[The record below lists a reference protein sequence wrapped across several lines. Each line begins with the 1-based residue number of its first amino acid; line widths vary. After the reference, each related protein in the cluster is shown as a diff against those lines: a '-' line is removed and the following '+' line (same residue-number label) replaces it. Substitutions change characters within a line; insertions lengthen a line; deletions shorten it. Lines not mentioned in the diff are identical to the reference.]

1 MAICLGLTPPAKF
14 SRQRCQTRLPNTYIY
29 IATCLMTSSETKT
42 IRSLRKGCAEQ
53 NEGNEAAREEAT
65 NIRFEAIMCF
75 LRGTCYPKQNDF
87 DPPHSWRRQVGV
99 VLRVDLLSNRAV
111 RAVVPR

>member
-1 MAICLGLTPPAKF
+1 
-14 SRQRCQTRLPNTYIY
+14 
-29 IATCLMTSSETKT
+29 
-42 IRSLRKGCAEQ
+42 
-53 NEGNEAAREEAT
+53 
-65 NIRFEAIMCF
+65 MCF

-111 RAVVPR
+111 RSSAKVEAARTVEYRKREP